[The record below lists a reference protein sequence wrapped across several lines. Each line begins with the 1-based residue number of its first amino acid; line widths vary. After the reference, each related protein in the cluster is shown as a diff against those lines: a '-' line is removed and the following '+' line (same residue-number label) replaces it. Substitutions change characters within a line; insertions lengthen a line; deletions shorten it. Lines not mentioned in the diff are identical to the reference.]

1 MVGGLISSTW
11 LVFRGGFMYL
21 NILFSPFFLA
31 ELTLSLPDST
41 FLVGLELC
49 LDGINFSLG
58 LVPSLF
64 CESFFLKP
72 LLLNQLGPFLLFL
85 LYLGDH
91 PSYRKWW
98 DFGLVVGGECYSS
111 NLVVQMFGL

>member
-11 LVFRGGFMYL
+11 LVFRGFMYL

-64 CESFFLKP
+64 CESFLKT
-72 LLLNQLGPFLLFL
+72 
-85 LYLGDH
+85 
-91 PSYRKWW
+91 
-98 DFGLVVGGECYSS
+98 SS
-111 NLVVQMFGL
+111 IKSTRTLSIISVISW